1 MIYVNI
7 RGRLGNQLFIY
18 AFARALQKS
27 TNQQITLNY
36 TSFRKHYNNTAM
48 DLEQFNIPEDI
59 MFENSKELPWFANTD
74 GKVIRILRHYFPK
87 LIRSILQKMNVLM
100 WLGDEYVEVKVNKRR
115 DIYIDGFWQS
125 SRYFKSVYKELKN
138 ELIPKMEMS
147 KEIKTMGDLINQK
160 ESVCVSVRRG
170 DYVTV
175 KKNRDVYYICDEKY
189 LNTSIMRMVELVP
202 NVTWFIFSDD
212 ADWVKDNIVFPGE
225 VFYQPPRVTPLETL
239 YLMKACKHFI
249 ISNSSFS
256 WWGQYLSNNDNKIVI
271 GPAKWYVD
279 GRKTDIIEEE
289 WIKIEV

>member
-1 MIYVNI
+1 M
-7 RGRLGNQLFIY
+7 FIY

-160 ESVCVSVRRG
+160 ESVCVSVRR
-170 DYVTV
+170 
-175 KKNRDVYYICDEKY
+175 
-189 LNTSIMRMVELVP
+189 
-202 NVTWFIFSDD
+202 
-212 ADWVKDNIVFPGE
+212 
-225 VFYQPPRVTPLETL
+225 
-239 YLMKACKHFI
+239 
-249 ISNSSFS
+249 
-256 WWGQYLSNNDNKIVI
+256 LSLIHI
-271 GPAKWYVD
+271 
-279 GRKTDIIEEE
+279 
-289 WIKIEV
+289 

>member
-115 DIYIDGFWQS
+115 DIYIDGF
-125 SRYFKSVYKELKN
+125 
-138 ELIPKMEMS
+138 
-147 KEIKTMGDLINQK
+147 
-160 ESVCVSVRRG
+160 
-170 DYVTV
+170 
-175 KKNRDVYYICDEKY
+175 
-189 LNTSIMRMVELVP
+189 
-202 NVTWFIFSDD
+202 
-212 ADWVKDNIVFPGE
+212 
-225 VFYQPPRVTPLETL
+225 
-239 YLMKACKHFI
+239 
-249 ISNSSFS
+249 
-256 WWGQYLSNNDNKIVI
+256 
-271 GPAKWYVD
+271 
-279 GRKTDIIEEE
+279 
-289 WIKIEV
+289 

>member
-1 MIYVNI
+1 
-7 RGRLGNQLFIY
+7 
-18 AFARALQKS
+18 
-27 TNQQITLNY
+27 
-36 TSFRKHYNNTAM
+36 
-48 DLEQFNIPEDI
+48 
-59 MFENSKELPWFANTD
+59 
-74 GKVIRILRHYFPK
+74 
-87 LIRSILQKMNVLM
+87 
-100 WLGDEYVEVKVNKRR
+100 
-115 DIYIDGFWQS
+115 
-125 SRYFKSVYKELKN
+125 
-138 ELIPKMEMS
+138 
-147 KEIKTMGDLINQK
+147 
-160 ESVCVSVRRG
+160 
-170 DYVTV
+170 
-175 KKNRDVYYICDEKY
+175 
-189 LNTSIMRMVELVP
+189 MRMVELVP